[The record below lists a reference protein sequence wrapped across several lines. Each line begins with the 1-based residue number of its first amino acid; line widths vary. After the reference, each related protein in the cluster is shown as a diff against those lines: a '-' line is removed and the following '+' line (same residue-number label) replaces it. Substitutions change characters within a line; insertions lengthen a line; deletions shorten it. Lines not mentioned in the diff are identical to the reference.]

1 MSDLPIT
8 QMIYQPVWK
17 QAPESFL
24 ANALFQL
31 TCFIYSPYALAEIKL
46 KSEAHE
52 PNAFGLEFSWLVKL
66 CIAAALLG
74 LIPIYIMWLKCVK
87 PKTSAYIELDVIP
100 DRPPEQLVENL
111 ATEVS
116 LATIDDLDELRGQ
129 REEQEANLP
138 STSGRQQQQKPVAIA
153 RKKISIER
161 ETQTQNGSQCRKLNS
176 MQRQQRTSQTQSTQT
191 QSQPLAQSQSQ
202 VQTPVV
208 TLRKPKNDSHP
219 VWHS

>member
-8 QMIYQPVWK
+8 QMIFQPVWK

-31 TCFIYSPYALAEIKL
+31 TSFIYSPYALAEIKL
-46 KSEAHE
+46 KSEVDE
-52 PNAFGLEFSWLVKL
+52 PNAFGFEFSWLVKL

-74 LIPIYIMWLKCVK
+74 PIPIYIMWLKRK
-87 PKTSAYIELDVIP
+87 AKSKTSTYIELDVIP
-100 DRPPEQLVENL
+100 DRPPETLVENP

-116 LATIDDLDELRGQ
+116 LAAVDQLHELRGQ
-129 REEQEANLP
+129 GEEQEANLP
-138 STSGRQQQQKPVAIA
+138 STSDRQQQQKPVAIA

-161 ETQTQNGSQCRKLNS
+161 ETQTQYGSKRRKLNS
-176 MQRQQRTSQTQSTQT
+176 MQRQQRTAQTQT
-191 QSQPLAQSQSQ
+191 QSPPLAQFQAQSQSQ

-208 TLRKPKNDSHP
+208 TLRKPKNHSHP
-219 VWHS
+219 V